1 MNLEVFKISTQ
12 ERGHYLTSLAV
23 YLKVSF
29 SELPLFDMTQNLLR
43 TKSIPYILFIEN
55 YQWQLLNVSFAWDRI
70 TNYSQQIFDWKKKK
84 TTGEYIVHK
93 GL

>member
-1 MNLEVFKISTQ
+1 MNLEVFKMPTQ
-12 ERGHYLTSLAV
+12 ERGHYLTNLAV

-55 YQWQLLNVSFAWDRI
+55 YQ
-70 TNYSQQIFDWKKKK
+70 
-84 TTGEYIVHK
+84 
-93 GL
+93 